1 MRSPP
6 DGLPET
12 YDRMTRTMAIPTA
25 ADKRT
30 KIMTTSS
37 AVTAMKSTLAVA
49 MLAVSVTGLAASS
62 HGADFDT
69 IKAAAAKE
77 GTIVVWHNTP
87 NQETTNALTA
97 VFNKKFG
104 LNIKVQRVPVSGSD
118 MTSRMITEKRGGRF
132 TADVFIANDRHL
144 PVLVKNNLVEKVEW
158 VEVFAGPDK
167 IDAALMASAAN
178 NIVSEYIGYGLEFRH
193 DVFGFAYNTKMLTEE
208 NAPKRWE
215 ELADPKWRSKVA
227 IDAGLSPLSRLVPV
241 LGREGALDLAKK
253 LHANRPIY
261 ADGQPSVAAKVVSG
275 EAPVAALSLST
286 ALDEMQKGAP
296 LALIYPEPQ
305 ALISQLVLYVSKNA
319 PHPNLAKLWA
329 AWVTSEGMNNQA
341 MIDEGAIRAWPGSP
355 GPFGAY
361 YAQHNLKVRRADTIA
376 ELEEANNIRKDL
388 DAVATGRL
396 R

>member
-1 MRSPP
+1 
-6 DGLPET
+6 
-12 YDRMTRTMAIPTA
+12 MTRTTLMPTA
-25 ADKRT
+25 ANGDE
-30 KIMTTSS
+30 IMITSRALTS
-37 AVTAMKSTLAVA
+37 IKGTLAVA
-49 MLAVSVTGLAASS
+49 MLAVGITTIATSS
-62 HGADFDT
+62 RAEDFDT

-87 NQETTNALTA
+87 NQETTNALA
-97 VFNKKFG
+97 ALFNKKFG

-132 TADVFIANDRHL
+132 TVDVFIANDRHL
-144 PVLVKNNLVEKVEW
+144 PVLVKNNLVDKVAW
-158 VEVFAGPDK
+158 VDVFAGPGK
-167 IDAALMASAAN
+167 IDPALMASAAN

-193 DVFGFAYNTKMLTEE
+193 DVFGFAYNAKMLSAET
-208 NAPKRWE
+208 APKRWE
-215 ELADPKWRSKVA
+215 ELADPKWRNKVA

-241 LGREGALDLAKK
+241 LGRDGALDLAKK

-286 ALDEMQKGAP
+286 ALDEIQKGAP

-319 PHPNLAKLWA
+319 PHPNLARLWA
-329 AWVTSEGMNNQA
+329 AWVTSEGMNTQA

-355 GPFGAY
+355 GPFGDY
-361 YAQHNLKVRRADTIA
+361 YTQHNLQVRRADTIA

>member
-1 MRSPP
+1 
-6 DGLPET
+6 
-12 YDRMTRTMAIPTA
+12 
-25 ADKRT
+25 
-30 KIMTTSS
+30 MTTLG
-37 AVTAMKSTLAVA
+37 AVMSIKGSLALA
-49 MLAVSVTGLAASS
+49 MLAIGIAASPAS
-62 HGADFDT
+62 SRADEFDT
-69 IKAAAAKE
+69 IKAGAAKE

-87 NQETTNALTA
+87 NQETTNALVA
-97 VFNKKFG
+97 VFNKKFS
-104 LNIKVQRVPVSGSD
+104 LNVKVQRVPVSGSD
-118 MTSRMITEKRGGRF
+118 MTSRMITEKRGGRY
-132 TADVFIANDRHL
+132 TVDVFIANDRHL
-144 PVLVKNNLVEKVEW
+144 PVLVKNNLIDKVQW
-158 VEVFAGPDK
+158 VDVFAGPGK
-167 IDAALMASAAN
+167 IDPSLMASAAN

-193 DVFGFAYNTKMLTEE
+193 DVFGFAYNTKMLSED

-215 ELADPKWRSKVA
+215 DLADPKWRSKVA

-286 ALDEMQKGAP
+286 ALDEIQKGAP

-329 AWVTSEGMNNQA
+329 AWVTSEGMNTQA

-361 YAQHNLKVRRADTIA
+361 YAKHNLKVRRADTIA
-376 ELEEANNIRKDL
+376 ELEDANNIRKDL

>member
-1 MRSPP
+1 
-6 DGLPET
+6 
-12 YDRMTRTMAIPTA
+12 MTMPTA
-25 ADKRT
+25 ADKGT
-30 KIMTTSS
+30 KIMTTFS
-37 AVTAMKSTLAVA
+37 AVTSLKASFAIA
-49 MLAVSVTGLAASS
+49 MLAVGIAASPAS
-62 HGADFDT
+62 SRADDFDA
-69 IKAAAAKE
+69 IKAGAAKE

-87 NQETTNALTA
+87 NQETTNALVA

-104 LNIKVQRVPVSGSD
+104 LNVKVQRVPVSGSD
-118 MTSRMITEKRGGRF
+118 MTSRMITEKRGGRY
-132 TADVFIANDRHL
+132 TVDVFIANDRHL
-144 PVLVKNNLVEKVEW
+144 PVLVKNNLIEKVDW
-158 VEVFAGPDK
+158 VATFAGLGK
-167 IDAALMASAAN
+167 IDPALMASATN
-178 NIVSEYIGYGLEFRH
+178 NIVAQYIGYGLEFRH
-193 DVFGFAYNTKMLTEE
+193 DVFGFAYNTKMLSAD

-215 ELADPKWRSKVA
+215 DLADPKWRSKVA

-329 AWVTSEGMNNQA
+329 AWVTSEGMNTQA
-341 MIDEGAIRAWPGSP
+341 MVDEGAIRAWPGSP
-355 GPFGAY
+355 GPFGDY
-361 YAQHNLKVRRADTIA
+361 YAKHNLQVRRADTIA

>member
-1 MRSPP
+1 
-6 DGLPET
+6 
-12 YDRMTRTMAIPTA
+12 MTMPTA
-25 ADKRT
+25 AEKGT
-30 KIMTTSS
+30 TIMTTLG
-37 AVTAMKSTLAVA
+37 AVMSIKGSLALA
-49 MLAVSVTGLAASS
+49 MLAIGIAASPAS
-62 HGADFDT
+62 SRADEFDT
-69 IKAAAAKE
+69 IKAGAAKE

-87 NQETTNALTA
+87 NQETTNALVA
-97 VFNKKFG
+97 VFNKKFS
-104 LNIKVQRVPVSGSD
+104 LNVKVQRVPVSGSD
-118 MTSRMITEKRGGRF
+118 MTSRMITEKRGGRY
-132 TADVFIANDRHL
+132 TVDVFIANDRHL
-144 PVLVKNNLVEKVEW
+144 PVLVKNNLVDKVEW
-158 VEVFAGPDK
+158 VDVFAGPGK
-167 IDAALMASAAN
+167 IDPSLMASAAN

-193 DVFGFAYNTKMLTEE
+193 DVFGFAYNTKMLSED

-215 ELADPKWRSKVA
+215 DLADPKWRSKVA

-286 ALDEMQKGAP
+286 ALDEIQKGAP

-329 AWVTSEGMNNQA
+329 AWVTSEGMNTQA

-361 YAQHNLKVRRADTIA
+361 YAKHNLKVRRADTIA
-376 ELEEANNIRKDL
+376 ELEDANNIRKDL